1 MTVRYYEQVKDY
13 LHPHLHDFIN
23 YYRDG
28 NISLP
33 LYHGCNHLNRNG
45 TRKEIEY
52 NLGYQCV
59 IATNKCYW
67 KEAKNKYKRKV
78 NDKFYWTRY
87 MTRTNRRHLFRN
99 KDNFGYNYKLKKY
112 KHMSETPMRGDFYFL
127 QSIKKDLLKHALK

>member
-28 NISLP
+28 KISLP
-33 LYHGCNHLNRNG
+33 LYHGCNRLNRNG

-52 NLGYQCV
+52 NLGDQCV
-59 IATNKCYW
+59 IATNKRYW
-67 KEAKNKYKRKV
+67 KETKNKYKRKV

-87 MTRTNRRHLFRN
+87 MTRTNRRHVFRN
-99 KDNFGYNYKLKKY
+99 KGNFGSNYKLKKY
-112 KHMSETPMRGDFYFL
+112 KRMSETPMRGDFYFL
-127 QSIKKDLLKHALK
+127 QSIKKDLLKYSLK